1 MKLQPKLKTLL
12 VSTLLLFLFTGQ
24 VIAQESIEAKENEKD
39 QKENFDY
46 KTFEDDPLNTRLY
59 TLDNG
64 LKVYMT
70 VFKDK
75 PRIQTYIGV
84 RAGSKNDPPETTGL
98 AHYFEHMMFKGTS
111 NFGTMNFEK
120 EKPLIDK
127 VADLFEVYRET
138 EDEEEREK
146 IYSKIDSISYE
157 ASKYA
162 IPNEYDKIMSTL
174 GADGTNAYTSLEQ
187 TVYINEI
194 PQNQLE
200 NFFTVEAD
208 RFKNIVLRGFHTELE
223 TIYEE
228 KNMTMTDDNR
238 KVFTAL
244 LEGLYQNHTYGTQTT
259 IGTQEDIKNP
269 SMKNIL
275 QFHEQYYVP
284 NNMAIALSGD
294 FDPDEAIRIINDKF
308 GDMEPGE
315 VPPFEYEKEEPIEE
329 PIKKEVYGP
338 DAEQLM
344 LGFRFK
350 GAGTKEADLLTMM
363 DMILTNGKAGLI
375 DLNLNKKQKI
385 IDANSNPMIMADY
398 STLMLS
404 GKPKEGQ
411 DLDDVKELLLGQIE
425 KIKNGEFDE
434 WLMEAI
440 VNDMKLRETQKYE
453 SNNQR
458 AREYMN
464 SFVLGVPWQQ
474 KLNKAKRLEA
484 ITKED
489 IVKFAKEN
497 FDDNYV
503 AVYKRVGE
511 DTSIKK
517 IKKHR
522 LTDIEM
528 NRDAQSSFFEKI
540 DSNEPDPIQPE
551 FLNYKQEIQENKL
564 DNGVKILH
572 KNNDI
577 NNTFDLYYVFEMG
590 RNQSRKLP
598 IAVDYLEFLGSQK
611 YTAEELSK
619 EFYKLGASYSVNT
632 GADQVY
638 VHLSGLSETME
649 EAMNLFEHFLANAE
663 PDKEALKEMID
674 DILKDR
680 ETAKQNPQNVFSHLV
695 SFGMYGKD
703 NPATNILSEKELK
716 NLTGKELV
724 DITHNLKDYEHKVL
738 FYGNKPLEEVTNLI
752 RENHNMGTDLKSVKK
767 SDYVQKDNKKD
778 VVYYV
783 DFDTP
788 QSMILMTNKSQ
799 KYNEELIPTIR
810 LYNNYFGQGMK
821 SLIFQEMREK
831 RSLAYTALSM
841 YQSPDKKNKHHSNLA
856 FIATSYDKID
866 DAIGGLTKLQND
878 MPHEKGSFKLAK
890 EGITKE
896 MRTERITQSS
906 VLFNYLS
913 AQKLGRDYDI
923 RKNIFKEVPQLTF
936 DDIKSFQK
944 KYISNKPKTI
954 VILGRKDEL
963 DKKVMKKYGKVK
975 EIKMKEIFGY

>member
-1 MKLQPKLKTLL
+1 MKLQTQLKSLLMSTLL
-12 VSTLLLFLFTGQ
+12 VFLLAGQ
-24 VIAQESIEAKENEKD
+24 AIAQESVQSEDKQEG

-75 PRIQTYIGV
+75 PKIQTYIGV
-84 RAGSKNDPPETTGL
+84 KAGSKNDPPETTGL

-111 NFGTMNFEK
+111 HFGTANFEK

-127 VADLFEVYRET
+127 VADLFEVYRKT
-138 EDEEEREK
+138 EDEEKREK
-146 IYSKIDSISYE
+146 IYAEIDSISYE

-162 IPNEYDKIMSTL
+162 IPNEYDKILSTL
-174 GADGTNAYTSLEQ
+174 GAKGTNAYTSLEQ

-194 PQNQLE
+194 PKNQLE

-228 KNMTMTDDNR
+228 KNMTMTNDSR

-259 IGTQEDIKNP
+259 IGTQDDIKNP
-269 SMKNIL
+269 SMKNIRW
-275 QFHEQYYVP
+275 FHEKYYVP

-294 FDPDEAIRIINDKF
+294 FNPDEAIKIINDKF

-315 VPPFEYEKEEPIEE
+315 VPAFDYEKEKPIEE

-338 DAEQLM
+338 DAEQIM

-350 GAGTKEADLLTMM
+350 GAGTKQADLLTMM

-375 DLNLNKKQKI
+375 DLNLNQKQKI
-385 IDANSNPMIMADY
+385 IDASSNPMIMADY

-425 KIKNGEFDE
+425 KIKKGEFDE
-434 WLMEAI
+434 WLMDAI
-440 VNDMKLRETQKYE
+440 VNDLKLRETEKYE

-458 AREYMN
+458 AQEYIN
-464 SFVLGVPWQQ
+464 SFMLGVPWQK
-474 KLNKAKRLEA
+474 KLNKAERLEE
-484 ITKED
+484 ITKEE
-489 IVKFAKEN
+489 IVKFANEN

-517 IKKHR
+517 IKKNR
-522 LTDIEM
+522 LTPIEM
-528 NRDAQSSFFEKI
+528 NRDAKSSFFEKI
-540 DSNEPDPIQPE
+540 DSYEPKPIKPE
-551 FLNYKQEIQENKL
+551 FVNYKEEIEKQKL
-564 DNGVKILH
+564 DNGVEILY
-572 KNNDI
+572 KPNNI

-590 RNQSRKLP
+590 RNQSKKLP
-598 IAVDYLEFLGSQK
+598 LAVDYLEFLGTQD
-611 YTAEELSK
+611 YTAEELSE
-619 EFYKLGASYSVNT
+619 EFYKLGASYSVST

-638 VHLSGLSETME
+638 VKLSGLTETME
-649 EAMNLFEHFLANAE
+649 KSMKLFEEFLANAE
-663 PDKEALKEMID
+663 PDKEALNEMID

-680 ETAKQNPQNVFSHLV
+680 KTAKQNPQNVFSHLV

-703 NPATNILSEKELK
+703 NPSTNILSEKEL
-716 NLTGKELV
+716 NDLTGKELV
-724 DITHNLKDYEHKVL
+724 NITRNLKDYKHKVL
-738 FYGNKPLEEVTNLI
+738 FYGNKPLDDVTNLI
-752 RENHNMGTDLKSVKK
+752 QENHKMGTDLKSVKE
-767 SDYVQKDNKKD
+767 SDFIQKDNEKD
-778 VVYYV
+778 IVYYV

-810 LYNNYFGQGMK
+810 LYNTYFGQGMK

-831 RSLAYTALSM
+831 RSLAYTAVSM
-841 YQSPDKKNKHHSNLA
+841 YQSPDEKDKHHSNLA

-866 DAIGGLTKLQND
+866 DAIGGLSELQNE
-878 MPHEKGSFKLAK
+878 MPHEKSSFKLAK
-890 EGITKE
+890 EGITEE

-913 AQKLGRDYDI
+913 AQKLDRDYDI
-923 RKNIFKEVPQLTF
+923 RRTIFNEVPELSF
-936 DDIKSFQK
+936 EDIKSFQEE
-944 KYISNKPKTI
+944 YISNKPRTI

-963 DKKVMKKYGKVK
+963 DKKMLKKYGKVK
-975 EIKMKEIFGY
+975 KVKMKEIFGY